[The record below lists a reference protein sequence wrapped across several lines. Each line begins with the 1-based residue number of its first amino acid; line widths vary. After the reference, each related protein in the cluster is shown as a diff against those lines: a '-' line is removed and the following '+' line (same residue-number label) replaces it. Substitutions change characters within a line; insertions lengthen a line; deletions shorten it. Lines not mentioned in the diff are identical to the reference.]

1 MAAAATAGV
10 VEQVWVSG
18 WWFRHPASGTRYAST
33 MSSMVKRLLL
43 SASFSVLMSIAAHA
57 QVNAFEGAPPRD
69 DLDRVLAAINGDR
82 TLTDVKR
89 LAEFGTR
96 HTLSATDHPTRG
108 IGAARR
114 WLLEE
119 MQRIAA
125 GSDGR
130 MTAQFQSS
138 RQESPRIPGGA
149 EIVNVVAI
157 IRGTREPQR
166 AYVVSGHYDSR
177 ASDVMD
183 ATSDA
188 PGANDDASGTAVV
201 LELARVL
208 SRHPLD
214 STVILAAVAGE
225 EQGLLGARG
234 LADWAEQ
241 QGYRV
246 EGMIT
251 NDVVGSIE
259 GGDGRVD
266 NRTVRVF
273 SADRPEPGNG
283 PSRDWAQF
291 VRHTALSRVPNANVR
306 LIYRLDRFGRGGDH
320 RPFHERGV
328 PAVRFTE
335 AHENYTRQHQDLR
348 TENGVRY
355 GDTVEFVSGEYM
367 ALVSSVNAA
376 AVWSAAMAPARP
388 VNVKVTGAVTDN
400 TTLTWDASSGAA
412 YYQLMVRETT
422 SNDWERAIDVP
433 SGTSMTLRGFPIDN
447 SYFGVRAC
455 NAERRCSPVASAPE
469 R

>member
-1 MAAAATAGV
+1 MIRRV
-10 VEQVWVSG
+10 LP
-18 WWFRHPASGTRYAST
+18 F
-33 MSSMVKRLLL
+33 LLVLPLLAL
-43 SASFSVLMSIAAHA
+43 SVHA

-69 DLDRVLAAINGDR
+69 DLDRILGSIDGERVRA
-82 TLTDVKR
+82 DVER
-89 LAEFGTR
+89 LASFGTR
-96 HTLSATDHPTRG
+96 HTLSATDDPERG
-108 IGAARR
+108 IGAARN

-125 GSDGR
+125 ASDGR
-130 MTAQFQSS
+130 MTAQFQTS
-138 RQESPRIPGGA
+138 RQESPRTPGGV
-149 EIVNVVAI
+149 EVVNVLGI
-157 IRGTREPQR
+157 IRGRTDPQR
-166 AYVVSGHYDSR
+166 VYVVTGHYDSR

-183 ATSDA
+183 ATSEA

-214 STVILAAVAGE
+214 ATVILAPVAGE

-234 LADWAEQ
+234 LAAWIEE

-259 GGDGRVD
+259 GGDGRID

-273 SADRPEPGNG
+273 SADRPEAGNG
-283 PSRDWAQF
+283 PSRDWAKF
-291 VRHTALSRVPNANVR
+291 IHETAQDRVPNARVR

-320 RPFHERGV
+320 RPFHEKGL

-335 AHENYTRQHQDLR
+335 SHENYTRQHQDLR
-348 TENGVRY
+348 TEDGITY
-355 GDTVEFVSGEYM
+355 GDTVEFVSGNYM

-388 VNVKVTGAVTDN
+388 ANVRITGAVTTD
-400 TTLTWDASSGAA
+400 TSLTWEASPGAA
-412 YYQLMVRETT
+412 YYEVVVRETT
-422 SNDWERAIDVP
+422 SDDWERTIDVP
-433 SGTSMTLRGFPIDN
+433 AGTSLTLHGYPIDN
-447 SYFGVRAC
+447 SFFGVRAC
-455 NAERRCSPVASAPE
+455 NAERRCSSVVSAPE

>member
-1 MAAAATAGV
+1 MIRRV
-10 VEQVWVSG
+10 LP
-18 WWFRHPASGTRYAST
+18 F
-33 MSSMVKRLLL
+33 LLVLPLLAL
-43 SASFSVLMSIAAHA
+43 SVHA

-69 DLDRVLAAINGDR
+69 DLDRILGSIDGERVRA
-82 TLTDVKR
+82 DVER
-89 LAEFGTR
+89 LASFGTR
-96 HTLSATDHPTRG
+96 HTLSATDDPERG
-108 IGAARR
+108 IGAARN

-125 GSDGR
+125 ASDGR
-130 MTAQFQSS
+130 MTAQFQTS
-138 RQESPRIPGGA
+138 RQESPRTPGGV
-149 EIVNVVAI
+149 EVVNVLGI
-157 IRGTREPQR
+157 IRGRTDPQR
-166 AYVVSGHYDSR
+166 VYVVTGHYDSR

-183 ATSDA
+183 ATSEA

-214 STVILAAVAGE
+214 ATVILAPVAGE

-234 LADWAEQ
+234 LAAWIEE

-259 GGDGRVD
+259 GGDGRID

-273 SADRPEPGNG
+273 SADRPEAGNG
-283 PSRDWAQF
+283 PSRDWAKF
-291 VRHTALSRVPNANVR
+291 IHETAQDRVPNARVR

-320 RPFHERGV
+320 RPFHEKGL

-335 AHENYTRQHQDLR
+335 SHENYTRQHQDLR
-348 TENGVRY
+348 TEDGITY
-355 GDTVEFVSGEYM
+355 GDTVEFVSGNYM

-388 VNVKVTGAVTDN
+388 ANVRITGAVTTD
-400 TTLTWDASSGAA
+400 TSLIWEASPGAA
-412 YYQLMVRETT
+412 YYEVVVRETT
-422 SNDWERAIDVP
+422 SDDWERTIDVP
-433 SGTSMTLRGFPIDN
+433 AGTSLTLHGYPIDN
-447 SYFGVRAC
+447 SFFGVRAC
-455 NAERRCSPVASAPE
+455 NAERRCSSVVSAPE